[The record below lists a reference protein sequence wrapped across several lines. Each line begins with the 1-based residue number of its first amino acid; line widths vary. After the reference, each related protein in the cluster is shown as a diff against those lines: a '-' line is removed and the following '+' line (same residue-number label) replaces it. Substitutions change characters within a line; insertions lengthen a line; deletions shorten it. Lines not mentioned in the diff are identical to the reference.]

1 MKMRSVKVAHADRLR
16 QVVEFEFE
24 RFVQERSTVR
34 CQQAIDS
41 FAIEKTRASTQLF
54 LNALTQIE
62 IVTMLGGR
70 TV

>member
-1 MKMRSVKVAHADRLR
+1 MKMRSVKIAHADRLR

-41 FAIEKTRASTQLF
+41 FAIEMTRAGTKLF
-54 LNALTQIE
+54 LNALTEPEVIS
-62 IVTMLGGR
+62 MLGGR
-70 TV
+70 AG